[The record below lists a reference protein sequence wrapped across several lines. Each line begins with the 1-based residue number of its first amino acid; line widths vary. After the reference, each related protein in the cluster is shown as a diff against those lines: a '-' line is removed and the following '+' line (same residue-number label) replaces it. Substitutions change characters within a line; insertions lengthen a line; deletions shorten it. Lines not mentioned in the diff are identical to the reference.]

1 MATVIPGCHEL
12 NLVGDNEY
20 KAEVSLGVGPVRG
33 KFIATVRL
41 SDLDP
46 PKAAKLSGSLEGPLG
61 SSAGSGNV
69 TLDAQDGGTFVAYK
83 YRVEIGGKVAAI
95 GGRMLEGAAKI
106 VVGQFFERLIAQVEE
121 KPVSSSGGS
130 WWQKLLS
137 ILGLGK

>member
-1 MATVIPGCHEL
+1 MHLI
-12 NLVGDNEY
+12 LVGDNEY

-33 KFIATVRL
+33 KFLAAVRL

-46 PKAAKLSGSLEGPLG
+46 PKAAKVSGGLEGPLG

-69 TLDAQDGGTFVAYK
+69 TLEARDGGTFVN
-83 YRVEIGGKVAAI
+83 YRYSVEIGGKVAAI

-106 VVGQFFERLIAQVEE
+106 VVGQFFERLIAQVVGE
-121 KPVSSSGGS
+121 PVPPSGGG

-137 ILGLGK
+137 VLGLGK